1 MAEKRIEIQMAA
13 VGAQEA
19 ASAINQSTEAVKGLS
34 AATDD
39 QTKATAAAAT
49 EEKQGTQINIER
61 AKILKDVADKTAMV
75 GEAIRKS
82 AEDFRESD
90 PATAKTLETMA
101 SGLEQVG
108 GMAAYAAQGFAVAGP
123 AGAAVGAAAAVA
135 STQLRALYDAYVEL
149 VQANSDAEDS
159 FKTLAEAEENHARH
173 HEEMAARRLAA
184 GFRQMLKDEA
194 TAAQNLAIELA
205 ALDKIEASR
214 NRLATAKRD
223 REDDAAIAAGADPD
237 AVHQKRI
244 ADDAK
249 AEKDRIDQALDRQ
262 RAEANRAEYL
272 ADKATKDAIKYR
284 SMNGA
289 DPEKADEM
297 EKAAKEQIEAAEK
310 AAKEYQTAREIGDN
324 DKQTID
330 ERAANKKEEIEAA
343 AAKRRQA
350 VIDQHNEDN
359 IRAEIE
365 AQQQAEA
372 EERKA
377 DADAARQGLNQSATG
392 AASKFGI
399 AAGRAPTRAVGTAL
413 DRIGTTL
420 EDGTNAREIE
430 KLQQQFSKATAGMG
444 GATVRALAKMLAE
457 MEAQAKK
464 IEEIDKRTKTRPIG
478 L

>member
-1 MAEKRIEIQMAA
+1 
-13 VGAQEA
+13 V
-19 ASAINQSTEAVKGLS
+19 
-34 AATDD
+34 
-39 QTKATAAAAT
+39 
-49 EEKQGTQINIER
+49 
-61 AKILKDVADKTAMV
+61 
-75 GEAIRKS
+75 
-82 AEDFRESD
+82 
-90 PATAKTLETMA
+90 
-101 SGLEQVG
+101 
-108 GMAAYAAQGFAVAGP
+108 
-123 AGAAVGAAAAVA
+123 
-135 STQLRALYDAYVEL
+135 RALYDAYVEL
-149 VQANSDAEDS
+149 VQANSDAEAS
-159 FKTLAEAEENHARH
+159 FQTLAEAEENHARQ

-194 TAAQNLAIELA
+194 AAAQNLAIELA

-214 NRLATAKRD
+214 TRLDTAKRD
-223 REDDAAIAAGADPD
+223 REDDAAIAGGADPD

-249 AEKDRIDQALDRQ
+249 AEKQRIDQALDRQ
-262 RAEANRAEYL
+262 RDEANKAASIAE
-272 ADKATKDAIKYR
+272 KAMRDAIGYR
-284 SMNGA
+284 SMPGA
-289 DPEKADEM
+289 DLDKANEM
-297 EKAAKEQIEAAEK
+297 DVAAGKQIEAAEK
-310 AAKEYQTAREIGDN
+310 ASKDYQTAREIGNN

-365 AQQQAEA
+365 AQRQAEA
-372 EERKA
+372 GERKA
-377 DADAARQGLNQSATG
+377 DADAARQDLNQSATG

-413 DRIGTTL
+413 DRIGATL
-420 EDGTNAREIE
+420 EDGTNSKEIE

-464 IEEIDKRTKTRPIG
+464 IEEIDKRTKSRPIG